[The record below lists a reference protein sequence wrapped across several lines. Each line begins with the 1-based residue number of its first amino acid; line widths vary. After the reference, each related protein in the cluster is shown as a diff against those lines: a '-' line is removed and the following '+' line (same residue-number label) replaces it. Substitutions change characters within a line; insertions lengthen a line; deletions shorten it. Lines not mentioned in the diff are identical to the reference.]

1 MVNDTKCEGDGARQ
15 SKIRRG
21 GAGGRDG
28 AQPSRRTFLAT
39 TGAGF
44 AGLTGLAGCLGGGGG
59 PTGPVKIG
67 VLAPEP
73 GSNPF
78 GASIAQSAKLAAK
91 QLNENDGIL
100 GNDVEVI
107 VKDTHEKPSTGRDV
121 YQELTVG
128 EKVDFTTGIFTSEVL
143 LALMDSIA
151 EQETIH
157 LGSGAAT
164 PDASKMVKD
173 NYEKYNYYFRTGPVN
188 AHFLGQN
195 MVDFAKA
202 RFSDMGWDSVYV
214 LVEDYAWTKPVES
227 VLSNKLGS
235 AGVDVAGM
243 KRYAGGTEDFST
255 IYDQVEESGADAAYI
270 AMAHTGTPAVVQW
283 IKQQRPFEFGGI
295 HVPMQLPSY
304 YKLTKGACRFAL
316 TQNTATPT
324 SKITDKTVPYA
335 DAYHEANDKYPVY
348 TGYITFDAVKQY
360 AAAAKSADSRVADD
374 VISKLESEPFTGTAG
389 TIRYY
394 GKDKEYPHDVV
405 YDPTGENGVRPLWL
419 QWQEHD
425 GAGKQVSIFPDAVSE
440 GSYRKPPWV

>member
-1 MVNDTKCEGDGARQ
+1 MVNDTKWAGDGTRQ

-21 GAGGRDG
+21 DGGGRDG
-28 AQPSRRTFLAT
+28 LFSSRRTFLAT

-73 GSNPF
+73 GSNPI
-78 GASIAQSAKLAAK
+78 GASIARSAELAAE
-91 QLNENDGIL
+91 QLNGDDGVL
-100 GNDVEVI
+100 GEDVEVV
-107 VKDTHEKPSTGRDV
+107 VKDTHEDPSTGRDV
-121 YQELTVG
+121 YQDLTVG
-128 EKVDFTTGIFTSEVL
+128 EEVDFTTGIFTSEVL

-164 PDASKMVKD
+164 PQATEMVKD
-173 NYEKYNYYFRTGPVN
+173 EYEKYKYFFRTGPVN

-195 MVDFAKA
+195 MVDFAEA
-202 RFSDMGWDSVYV
+202 NFSDMGWGSVYV

-227 VLSNKLGS
+227 VLQNQLGD

-304 YKLTKGACRFAL
+304 YQLTEGACRFAL

-324 SKITDKTVPYA
+324 SEVTDKTVPYA
-335 DAYHEANDKYPVY
+335 EAYNEAFDKYPVY
-348 TGYITFDAVKQY
+348 TGYITYDAVMQY
-360 AAAAKSADSRVADD
+360 ASAVESTESRVADD
-374 VISKLESEPFTGTAG
+374 VISHLESEPFTGTAG

-394 GKDKEYPHDVV
+394 GQDEDYPHDVV
-405 YDPTGENGVRPLWL
+405 YDPDGENGVRPLWL
-419 QWQEHD
+419 QWQEQD
-425 GAGKQVSIFPDAVSE
+425 GAGQQVSIFPDEVAE